1 MNHDFKIQLLQAEC
15 LVILGIMGIV
25 IVLLIIEYIRRCRE
39 LNHSELVLHD
49 AMGKFIYFINDD
61 DDIDREILT
70 GIRIEDDCNGHIAFF
85 LEVPKDHRK
94 RFIVTTASC
103 MADIGEPDILL
114 QIFYL
119 YILRL
124 ICNSLSKAMA
134 PIVYPYTFLSQGV
147 SLRRAVQKPDRK

>member
-25 IVLLIIEYIRRCRE
+25 IVLL
-39 LNHSELVLHD
+39 LHD

-70 GIRIEDDCNGHIAFF
+70 GIRIEDDWNGHIAFF
-85 LEVPKDHRK
+85 HEVPKDHRK

-103 MADIGEPDILL
+103 LEFDLEAFGKEWFLTEDEAEA
-114 QIFYL
+114 F
-119 YILRL
+119 R
-124 ICNSLSKAMA
+124 KAK
-134 PIVYPYTFLSQGV
+134 
-147 SLRRAVQKPDRK
+147 R

>member
-85 LEVPKDHRK
+85 HEVPKDHRK

-103 MADIGEPDILL
+103 REFDLEAFGKEWFLTEDEAEA
-114 QIFYL
+114 F
-119 YILRL
+119 R
-124 ICNSLSKAMA
+124 KAN
-134 PIVYPYTFLSQGV
+134 
-147 SLRRAVQKPDRK
+147 R

>member
-25 IVLLIIEYIRRCRE
+25 IVLLIIEYIRRCRK

-70 GIRIEDDCNGHIAFF
+70 GIRIEDDWNGHIAFF
-85 LEVPKDHRK
+85 HEVPKDYRK

-103 MADIGEPDILL
+103 LEFDLEAFGKEWFLTEDEAEA
-114 QIFYL
+114 F
-119 YILRL
+119 R
-124 ICNSLSKAMA
+124 KAK
-134 PIVYPYTFLSQGV
+134 
-147 SLRRAVQKPDRK
+147 R

>member
-70 GIRIEDDCNGHIAFF
+70 GIRIEDDWNGHIAF
-85 LEVPKDHRK
+85 
-94 RFIVTTASC
+94 VTTASC
-103 MADIGEPDILL
+103 REFDLEAFGKEWFLTEDEAEA
-114 QIFYL
+114 F
-119 YILRL
+119 R
-124 ICNSLSKAMA
+124 KAK
-134 PIVYPYTFLSQGV
+134 
-147 SLRRAVQKPDRK
+147 R

>member
-25 IVLLIIEYIRRCRE
+25 IVLLIIEYIRRCRK

-61 DDIDREILT
+61 DIDREILT
-70 GIRIEDDCNGHIAFF
+70 GIRIEDDWNELIAFF
-85 LEVPKDHRK
+85 HEVPKDHRK

-103 MADIGEPDILL
+103 LEFDLEAFGKEWFLTEDEAEAS
-114 QIFYL
+114 
-119 YILRL
+119 R
-124 ICNSLSKAMA
+124 KAK
-134 PIVYPYTFLSQGV
+134 
-147 SLRRAVQKPDRK
+147 R